1 MDIPKLG
8 RTDYTFEEY
17 LALEA
22 ELEERHEYHDGE
34 LLEMSK
40 GTFEHS
46 VIGSNV
52 STTINIALMNA
63 NRNCIVTNSEMKVY
77 IEAYNKSVY
86 PDALMLCE
94 APEFVGNNSTVLSN
108 PALIVEVLSKSTRVY
123 DKGEK
128 FELYRALPSFQ
139 EYMLV
144 WQSVPKVQTWYR
156 ADKNMWNIAS
166 AFGLDKSIYLHT
178 LEGEVS
184 LAAIYRNITNL
195 NLEDSRVAY

>member
-1 MDIPKLG
+1 MGIPSLN

-22 ELEERHEYHDGE
+22 ELEERHEYHNGE

-46 VIGSNV
+46 VIGNNIGTVLSN
-52 STTINIALMNA
+52 ALVA
-63 NRNCIVTNSEMKVY
+63 NNRSCFVTNSEMKVY

-86 PDALMLCE
+86 PDAMMLCE
-94 APEFVGNNSTVLSN
+94 EPKFVGDNSTVLTN
-108 PALIVEVLSKSTRVY
+108 PALVVEVLSKSTRIY

-128 FELYRALPSFQ
+128 FELYRALPSFK

-156 ADKNMWNIAS
+156 ADTNIWHIAS
-166 AFGLDKSIYLHT
+166 AFGLDKNIYLHS
-178 LEGEVS
+178 LEADVS
-184 LAAIYRNITNL
+184 LAAIYRNITTL
-195 NLEDSRVAY
+195 KMEDDGMAY

>member
-1 MDIPKLG
+1 MGIPKLD
-8 RTDYTFEEY
+8 RTDYTFEEF

-22 ELEERHEYHDGE
+22 ELEERHEYHNGE

-46 VIGSNV
+46 VIGGNV
-52 STTINIALMNA
+52 CTVLNNNLAA
-63 NRNCIVTNSEMKVY
+63 AKKNCLVTNSEMKVY

-94 APEFVGNNSTVLSN
+94 TPNFVGDNSTVLNN
-108 PALIVEVLSKSTRVY
+108 PALIVEVLSKSTRIY

-128 FELYRALPSFQ
+128 FELYRGLPSFQ

-156 ADKNMWNIAS
+156 AEADMWHITS
-166 AFGLDKSIYLHT
+166 AFGLDKRIHLHT
-178 LEGEVS
+178 LDAEVS
-184 LAAIYRNITNL
+184 LADIYRNISNL
-195 NLEDSRVAY
+195 NLEDSGVAY